1 MFSLGW
7 ALCCTLYTNF
17 LSSHSNPTNRYFS
30 IYTCLLRRLFL
41 RPTCRAGKRCALP
54 APGRP
59 LQLGRGSGETGGNLS
74 DGVSCFSVLWRVSG
88 CSLTLLFVPELPKA
102 VRHFAPRDLCV
113 PITVH
118 GSRLPFRRRSSWSKL
133 RGGRKPR
140 QSERRAIRARSGD
153 RCSGSRTGDRRLPP
167 NRAVSALPA
176 SRRSWGS
183 AAEPA
188 AQLTWGRGRESGAWP
203 RVGGGPRG
211 GVS

>member
-1 MFSLGW
+1 MGCLAFLFFGESL
-7 ALCCTLYTNF
+7 AVVSHYCLS
-17 LSSHSNPTNRYFS
+17 LSSP
-30 IYTCLLRRLFL
+30 RLCATL
-41 RPTCRAGKRCALP
+41 RPEICVSQLPCMAL
-54 APGRP
+54 AFR
-59 LQLGRGSGETGGNLS
+59 S
-74 DGVSCFSVLWRVSG
+74 DA
-88 CSLTLLFVPELPKA
+88 EA
-102 VRHFAPRDLCV
+102 V
-113 PITVH
+113 
-118 GSRLPFRRRSSWSKL
+118 GSKL
-133 RGGRKPR
+133 GGGRKPR